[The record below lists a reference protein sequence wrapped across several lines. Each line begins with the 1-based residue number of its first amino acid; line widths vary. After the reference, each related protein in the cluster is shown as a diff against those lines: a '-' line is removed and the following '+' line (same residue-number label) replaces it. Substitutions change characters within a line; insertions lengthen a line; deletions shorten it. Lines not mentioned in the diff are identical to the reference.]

1 MIRRNMKNKR
11 TKILVT
17 LILILIYINIQNLI
31 IFPYNKNNSDFSIPN
46 DEIHTNQQI
55 VNQIFIN
62 DLDPEHNWSKTAI
75 ENDWCSGSGTFMDP
89 YIIKD
94 VIVDGEYS
102 KQCIRILNSEV
113 YFKIQNCTVTR
124 GGDIPNNING
134 KGIGLHRVK
143 NGNISK
149 NLIQFNDGPGIVLD
163 DCENLTINQNTINYN
178 SIGIEIWGFCTNNS
192 IRANFLDYNLYGIQ
206 ISPYSTQNRIEDNN
220 MTDCGIWLSPPGYPG
235 LVLPNIIQNNFFNNK
250 PIYYYF
256 NQTNIQLDRL
266 IVAQVILLNC
276 SKVSLT
282 NLKIENDNQ
291 NPGSIILYYCEDV
304 NISDNSINQSMYY
317 SDYMNT
323 CNIFISD
330 CVNITIAKNYL
341 FDYDTCFRAERITN
355 CTFTKNEVNRGRI
368 YISDSLNNNFNR
380 NFIHNSEITF
390 YGSYYCNLTEN
401 AISSTSILLME
412 SQHNLLA
419 KNEINNTDIA
429 IEISFSHFNNIIDNL
444 IYDNNIG
451 ILLKDSDYCF
461 MNKND
466 MRSNNFAISFDKS
479 NENNL
484 TYNTIKNTNQGIALK
499 SSGNNKINRNNISNS
514 IDFGIFFGVNCRNN
528 EISENQMVECGLGIE
543 SLDLDVISISNNIP
557 SSNLINGKPLYYYE
571 YQTNL
576 TPINFSNAGQILLLK
591 CNNSLISNVQLSKCS
606 IGLTLFFC
614 SNITTV
620 NNSFSYNG
628 KYFGLYIFESHDNI
642 FSQNVIERNQIGL
655 YLVDSNYN
663 QIFNNKFIYN
673 QDAYKQV
680 NCIGNSF
687 YDNEIITLP
696 SVDPILIIII
706 TTSII
711 ISSLCITI
719 SIIKLRKKKQR
730 RLYIPVEKISKLI
743 ENEDYKV
750 IQLRKKIVDLGT
762 KFNKLNV
769 SEIAEELNVELET
782 IKILIKRMIE
792 SQELSAKLN
801 EKSDFVEF
809 NFTEISAKIDQLML
823 IYDDW
828 EKKRKRKN

>member
-1 MIRRNMKNKR
+1 MTRRNMKNKR

-55 VNQIFIN
+55 INQILIN
-62 DLDPEHNWSKTAI
+62 DLDPELNWSKTAI
-75 ENDWCSGSGTFMDP
+75 ENDWCSGSGTFKDP

-94 VIVDGEYS
+94 IIVDGEYS
-102 KQCIRILNSEV
+102 KQCIKILNSEV

-134 KGIGLHRVK
+134 KGIGLHHVK

-149 NLIQFNDGPGIVLD
+149 NLIHFNDGPGILLG

-178 SIGIEIWGFCTNNS
+178 SIGIEIWDFCTNNS
-192 IRANFLDYNLYGIQ
+192 IRANFLDYNLYGIK
-206 ISPYSTQNRIEDNN
+206 IYSTSTQNRIEDNN
-220 MTDCGIWLSPPGYPG
+220 MTDCGFWYSPPGTPG
-235 LVLPNIIQNNFFNNK
+235 VVMPNIIQNNFFNNK

-256 NQTNIQLDRL
+256 NQTNIQLDNL

-282 NLKIENDNQ
+282 NLKIENDTH
-291 NPGSIILYYCEDV
+291 NPGGIILYYCEDV
-304 NISDNSINQSMYY
+304 SISDNNINQSMYY
-317 SDYMNT
+317 SDLMNT
-323 CNIFISD
+323 HNIFISD

-341 FDYDTCFRAERITN
+341 FDFRFCIRTERVTN
-355 CTFTKNEVNRGRI
+355 CTFRKNVVNRGRI

-390 YGSYYCNLTEN
+390 YGSDYCNLIEN
-401 AISSTSILLME
+401 TISSTSILLME
-412 SQHNLLA
+412 SQYNLLA
-419 KNEINNTDIA
+419 KNEISNTDTA
-429 IEISFSHFNNIIDNL
+429 IEISFSYFNNIVDNF
-444 IYDNNIG
+444 IHDNNIG
-451 ILLKDSDYCF
+451 IQLQDSDDCF
-461 MNKND
+461 LSNND
-466 MRSNNFAISFDKS
+466 IISNNFGVSFDGS

-514 IDFGIFFGVNCRNN
+514 IDFGIFFGVNCRSN

-543 SLDLDVISISNNIP
+543 PLDLDAISISNNIP
-557 SSNLINGKPLYYYE
+557 SSNLVNGKPLYYYE

-576 TPINFSNAGQILLLK
+576 TPNNFSNAGQILLLK
-591 CNNSLISNVQLSKCS
+591 CNNSLISNVQLSKSS

-614 SNITTV
+614 SNISTV
-620 NNSFSYNG
+620 NNIFSYNG

-762 KFNKLNV
+762 KFDKLNV

-782 IKILIKRMIE
+782 IKILIKSMIE